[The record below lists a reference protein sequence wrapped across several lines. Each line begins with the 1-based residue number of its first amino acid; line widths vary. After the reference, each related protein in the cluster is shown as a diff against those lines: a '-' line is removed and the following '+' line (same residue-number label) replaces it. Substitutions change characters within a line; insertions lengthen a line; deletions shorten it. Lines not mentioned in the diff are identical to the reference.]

1 MKKYFLTITY
11 ILLVTFLVC
20 VGVTL
25 YLLLTKQPMFYII
38 SSGIF
43 TIIIGIGIY
52 ALFIL
57 ASFEVKKEN
66 YK

>member
-25 YLLLTKQPMFYII
+25 YLLLTKYPMFYII

-57 ASFEVKKEN
+57 ASFEF
-66 YK
+66 

>member
-25 YLLLTKQPMFYII
+25 YLLLTKYPMFYII

-57 ASFEVKKEN
+57 ASFEV
-66 YK
+66 

>member
-25 YLLLTKQPMFYII
+25 YLLLTKYPMFYII

>member
-25 YLLLTKQPMFYII
+25 YLLLTKYPMFYII
-38 SSGIF
+38 SGGIF
-43 TIIIGIGIY
+43 TISIGIGIC

-57 ASFEVKKEN
+57 ASFEV
-66 YK
+66 

>member
-1 MKKYFLTITY
+1 MKKYFLTITH

-25 YLLLTKQPMFYII
+25 YLLLTKYPMFYII

-57 ASFEVKKEN
+57 ASFEV
-66 YK
+66 

>member
-1 MKKYFLTITY
+1 MKKFFLTITY

-25 YLLLTKQPMFYII
+25 YLLLTKYPMFYII

-57 ASFEVKKEN
+57 ASFEV
-66 YK
+66 

>member
-20 VGVTL
+20 AGVTL
-25 YLLLTKQPMFYII
+25 YLLLTKYPMFYII

-57 ASFEVKKEN
+57 ASFEV
-66 YK
+66 